1 MSSDPAPRRSREAR
15 RRAPHPTGARVPVAL
30 AVTLLALCWILGN
43 PRSSGPDESS
53 HMVTAA
59 GVVRF
64 EFDGTVDP
72 ANPAVE
78 IFTLPEMVG
87 SPDPGCWAQQPDVS
101 VACASAIS
109 FGTGDSLRSTTSSN
123 YAPWA
128 LVLPGLASFVP
139 DAGAYA
145 YLARALD
152 ALIPVLLMASSLVLW
167 LRRRPIVAAAL
178 LAGTTPIV
186 WFTFGV
192 VNPSAIAIAGGLALW
207 TGLLVDADQFDAG
220 QFDAGQVDAGQV
232 DAGADPDRESVH
244 DRGVDRDDVRV
255 RPHDRTADIVALA
268 GWAALLLARRDG
280 PLWATAIVVA
290 CCALV
295 PCRPVDWWL
304 RLGRLRWIAVAIVPV
319 TLVPSLQLGDLGFN
333 LLLALTPLLLPAV
346 DRVVVWWRSHPERAA
361 RQAFVGMSVLGVV
374 LVVGALLTLR
384 PSGFR
389 AETIRLVMSNTG
401 NHLQQLVGVLGWL
414 DAPVPTSAVF
424 LYWATLGGL
433 ATVALLERQRSAV
446 VLALALAATVGTA
459 WLLELGQGA
468 DYGQYWQGRYSMPFA
483 VGLPVVAAWRSGG
496 AGLIDRLTVPL
507 AVSAWIVLNAGY
519 FAAQRRWAVGIDGTF
534 SPWHWDS
541 WGAPLPPIV
550 LLAAHL
556 VVSAWLVAIIVS
568 HAPRPDVT
576 T

>member
-1 MSSDPAPRRSREAR
+1 
-15 RRAPHPTGARVPVAL
+15 
-30 AVTLLALCWILGN
+30 
-43 PRSSGPDESS
+43 
-53 HMVTAA
+53 
-59 GVVRF
+59 
-64 EFDGTVDP
+64 
-72 ANPAVE
+72 
-78 IFTLPEMVG
+78 TLPEMVG

-101 VACASAIS
+101 VACAAGIP
-109 FGTGDSLRSTTSSN
+109 FGTADSLRSTTSSN

-167 LRRRPIVAAAL
+167 LRRRPVVAAAL

-207 TGLLVDADQFDAG
+207 TGQLVDSERFVGDTAG
-220 QFDAGQVDAGQV
+220 RVDAERDRLV
-232 DAGADPDRESVH
+232 DV
-244 DRGVDRDDVRV
+244 
-255 RPHDRTADIVALA
+255 VAVA

-361 RQAFVGMSVLGVV
+361 RQAFVGTSVLGVV

-433 ATVALLERQRSAV
+433 ATVALLERRRSAV

-483 VGLPVVAAWRSGG
+483 VGLPVVAAWRISG

-541 WGAPLPPIV
+541 WGAPLPPVV

-556 VVSAWLVAIIVS
+556 AVSAWLVAIIVS